1 MGAALTGAVLHE
13 RQRMTLPVPGLLDL
27 DRVRPAFP
35 VLEDVVYLNIGTYGI
50 MPAPALEQFQALQAQ
65 FEVRGIATGPRLGE
79 QVEATR
85 QRVAALVG
93 ADAEEIAFTR
103 NATDGINLV
112 LSGIDWRA
120 GDELIITDEEHEAV
134 NHPSLYL
141 KQTCGI
147 VVKRLPV
154 SPQDDVMLA
163 RLAEAASD
171 RTRLIVMSLVSCETG
186 TRLPAQ
192 AISAWAAKRGILTL
206 FDGAQVS
213 GALPI
218 DLRAIG
224 CDFYTSNGHK
234 WLGGPKGTGFFY
246 NRRDKIDVLKPAHIG
261 AGSLEKVDLDAQ
273 TVEVFQTG
281 QRFEFGTR
289 AWPLQGGLGY
299 SLDWFEALGWERV
312 YQHIHTLNDFLKDCI
327 LERPYLKLLTP
338 LAFEASSG
346 LTTFVIEG
354 HSAQQVANQLRER
367 WKIYTRVIPHFNAM
381 RIATAHFNSPED
393 VERLMRGLG
402 EIVRG

>member
-1 MGAALTGAVLHE
+1 MTTLT
-13 RQRMTLPVPGLLDL
+13 PGLLPL
-27 DRVRPAFP
+27 DKVREAFP
-35 VLEDVVYLNIGTYGI
+35 VLQDVVYLNIGTYGI
-50 MPAPALEQFQALQAQ
+50 MPTPALHAFQAIQTE
-65 FEVRGIATGPRLGE
+65 FEERGVAHGSRMGE

-85 QRVAALVG
+85 RRVAALIG
-93 ADAEEIAFTR
+93 ADADEIAFTR
-103 NATDGINLV
+103 NATDGINLG
-112 LSGIDWRA
+112 LAGIDWQP

-141 KQTCGI
+141 KQTKGI

-154 SPQDDVMLA
+154 SPQDEVMLA
-163 RLAEAASD
+163 RLEAAVSD
-171 RTRLIVMSLVSCETG
+171 RTRLVVMSLVSCETG
-186 TRLPAQ
+186 TRLPAK
-192 AISAWAAKRGILTL
+192 AISAWAAQRGILTL

-218 DLRAIG
+218 NVRELG
-224 CDFYTSNGHK
+224 FDFYTSNGHK

-246 NRRDKIDVLKPAHIG
+246 GKREKLTALSPAHVG
-261 AGSLEKVDLDAQ
+261 AGSLEKVDLEAQ
-273 TVEVFQTG
+273 TVEAFATG

-289 AWPLQGGLGY
+289 AWPLQAGLGC
-299 SLDWFEALGWERV
+299 SLDWFEALGWDNV
-312 YQHIHTLNDFLKDCI
+312 YQHIHTLNDYLKDCL

-354 HSAQQVANQLRER
+354 HQAQQVSNQLRER

-381 RIATAHFNSPED
+381 RIATAHFNAPED
-393 VERLMRGLG
+393 VEKLMLGLE
-402 EIVRG
+402 EIVRP

>member
-1 MGAALTGAVLHE
+1 MTTLT
-13 RQRMTLPVPGLLDL
+13 PGLLPL
-27 DRVRPAFP
+27 DKVREAFP
-35 VLEDVVYLNIGTYGI
+35 VLQDVVYLNIGTYGI
-50 MPAPALEQFQALQAQ
+50 MPAPALAAFQELQAQ
-65 FEVRGIATGPRLGE
+65 FEVRGIAHGPKMGE

-85 QRVAALVG
+85 KRLAALIG
-93 ADAEEIAFTR
+93 AEADEIAFTR

-112 LSGIDWRA
+112 LAGLDWRP

-141 KQTCGI
+141 KQTKGI

-154 SPQDDVMLA
+154 SPQDEVMLA
-163 RLAEAASD
+163 RLEAAVSD
-171 RTRLIVMSLVSCETG
+171 RTRLIIMSLVSCETG

-192 AISAWAAKRGILTL
+192 AISAWAAQRGILTL

-213 GALPI
+213 GALPL
-218 DLRAIG
+218 DVRALG
-224 CDFYTSNGHK
+224 FDFYTSNGHK

-246 NRRDKIDVLKPAHIG
+246 GRRDKLDVLSPAHVG
-261 AGSLEKVDLDAQ
+261 AGSLEKVDLEAQ
-273 TVEVFQTG
+273 TVEAFHTG

-299 SLDWFEALGWERV
+299 SLDWFEELGWKNV
-312 YQHIHTLNDFLKDCI
+312 YSHIHALNDHLKDCI

-354 HSAQQVANQLRER
+354 HQAQQVANQLRER

-381 RIATAHFNSPED
+381 RIATAHFNAPDD
-393 VERLMRGLG
+393 VERLMLGLE
-402 EIVRG
+402 EIVRP